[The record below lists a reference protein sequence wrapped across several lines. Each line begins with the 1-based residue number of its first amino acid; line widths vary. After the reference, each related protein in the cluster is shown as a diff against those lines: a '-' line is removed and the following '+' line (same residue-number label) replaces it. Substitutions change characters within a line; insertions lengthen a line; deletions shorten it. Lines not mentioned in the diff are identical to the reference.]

1 MQVDHT
7 HWLKW
12 DKPLS
17 CKETAH
23 LVLLSRPHC
32 VVGQHAFFSGYLLN
46 ILYTAYLLMF
56 IHQPSTRY
64 YHFKYCN
71 LNPKIIY
78 KTVCIFVCYFQTKYK
93 LISLVLFW
101 TTKPLF
107 LNPVVKLFDIIC
119 KLYSALLTL
128 NETVKWNV
136 WLIICVRSK
145 QRHSNYVLHVL
156 LSKLRV
162 LFVKTR
168 ISTGYCYVNLITTI
182 KM

>member
-1 MQVDHT
+1 MTT

-17 CKETAH
+17 CKETTH
-23 LVLLSRPHC
+23 LVLRSRPHW
-32 VVGQHAFFSGYLLN
+32 VVGRIAFFSGYPLN
-46 ILYTAYLLMF
+46 ILYTAYLLVF

-64 YHFKYCN
+64 YHFNYCN
-71 LNPKIIY
+71 LNPKRIY

-93 LISLVLFW
+93 LINVNSFKKIVHISLVLFW

-128 NETVKWNV
+128 NKIV
-136 WLIICVRSK
+136 
-145 QRHSNYVLHVL
+145 
-156 LSKLRV
+156 
-162 LFVKTR
+162 
-168 ISTGYCYVNLITTI
+168 
-182 KM
+182 